1 MALSGGHM
9 PQSLSQRLT
18 NPGFIVLVPAY
29 GRTYNTTEEVQAA
42 WDNGLDF
49 RILNGPYCS
58 IRDATTIKKDF
69 GAAYIRFG
77 FNRDKTIQVI

>member
-1 MALSGGHM
+1 M

-29 GRTYNTTEEVQAA
+29 GRTYNTTEEVKED
-42 WDNGLDF
+42 WYNGLDF
-49 RILNGPYCS
+49 RIINGPYCS
-58 IRDATTIKKDF
+58 IRDKALIKKDF

-77 FNRDKTIQVI
+77 LNREKTIQVI